1 MRNERYAFA
10 TDVVSRGE
18 KNWAQAEDQL
28 AQEARLKYQSGEDHE
43 DEDHDNGD
51 DLYIMP
57 MHGGICMSRKYIT
70 FGKDDLFCM

>member
-43 DEDHDNGD
+43 
-51 DLYIMP
+51 
-57 MHGGICMSRKYIT
+57 
-70 FGKDDLFCM
+70 

>member
-18 KNWAQAEDQL
+18 KNWAQAENQL

-43 DEDHDNGD
+43 DNHE
-51 DLYIMP
+51 
-57 MHGGICMSRKYIT
+57 
-70 FGKDDLFCM
+70 